1 MNCSSEIAVK
11 TPQSARILIVE
22 DEPLVAEDLRTV
34 LVDAGFE
41 IAGVAARVATALSL
55 IETVAC
61 DAAIVDANLAGASA
75 SPVAAVLSARGLP
88 FIVLSGYTREQLQSE
103 FSEGFFIEK
112 PYRLTEVIDS
122 LSTILPKR

>member
-1 MNCSSEIAVK
+1 MNCSSEMAVK

-22 DEPLVAEDLRTV
+22 DEPPVAEDLRTV

-103 FSEGFFIEK
+103 FSGGFFIEK

>member
-1 MNCSSEIAVK
+1 MSCSSEIAVK

-41 IAGVAARVATALSL
+41 IAGVAARVATVLSL

-103 FSEGFFIEK
+103 FSGGFFIEK

>member
-1 MNCSSEIAVK
+1 MNCSSEMAVK

-41 IAGVAARVATALSL
+41 ITGVAARVATALSL

-103 FSEGFFIEK
+103 FSGGFFIEK

>member
-1 MNCSSEIAVK
+1 MNCSSERAVE
-11 TPQSARILIVE
+11 TPQRVRVLIVE

-103 FSEGFFIEK
+103 FSGGFFIEK

>member
-1 MNCSSEIAVK
+1 MNCSSEMAVK
-11 TPQSARILIVE
+11 TPPRARVLIVE

-41 IAGVAARVATALSL
+41 IAGVAARVGTALSL

-103 FSEGFFIEK
+103 FSGGFFIEK